1 MKNRVSK
8 KNMRKTISDQLYT
21 VLSALKEH
29 LGEKKFEKRIKKA
42 SKMLVSGIKK
52 TPNKK
57 AVVTHKNA
65 AKPRKKDIVITATN

>member
-1 MKNRVSK
+1 MKNTVSK

-52 TPNKK
+52 TPKKK
-57 AVVTHKNA
+57 AVVTHKKA
-65 AKPRKKDIVITATN
+65 VAITATN